1 VRENDAVAD
10 GVQLT
15 PISPRFWLARQ
26 AVIGAAAV
34 PFLVV
39 LIGIGA
45 GAALNGQPIVAFVQI
60 PCAVLAVVLAWMVE
74 RGRYRAWGYAERED
88 DLIVSRGLMFRR
100 LTVVPYGRMQ
110 LIDVTAGP
118 VARLFRIAT
127 VQMHTAAAASDAR
140 IPGLA
145 REDAERL
152 RDRLA
157 AIGEARATGL

>member
-1 VRENDAVAD
+1 VRENAAMAD

-15 PISPRFWLARQ
+15 RISPRFWLARQ
-26 AVIGAAAV
+26 TLIGVLAV

-39 LIGIGA
+39 LVGIGI
-45 GAALNGQPIVAFVQI
+45 GAALNGQVVVAAVQI

-74 RGRYRAWGYAERED
+74 RGRYQAWGYAERED
-88 DLIVSRGLMFRR
+88 DLVVSRGLMFRR

-127 VQMHTAAAASDAR
+127 VQLHTAAAASDAR

>member
-1 VRENDAVAD
+1 MDD

-15 PISPRFWLARQ
+15 RISPRFWSARQ
-26 AVIGAAAV
+26 VLIAVYAV
-34 PFLVV
+34 PFLLGMAVAAV
-39 LIGIGA
+39 AA
-45 GAALNGQPIVAFVQI
+45 GMNGQPVAG
-60 PCAVLAVVLAWMVE
+60 AVLIAAAVIAVAMAWSVE

-88 DLIVSRGLMFRR
+88 DLVVSRGLMFRR

-118 VARLFRIAT
+118 LARAFGIAT
-127 VQMHTAAAASDAR
+127 VQLHTAAAASDAR

-157 AIGEARATGL
+157 AVGEARATGL

>member
-1 VRENDAVAD
+1 VRENGAVA
-10 GVQLT
+10 VQLT
-15 PISPRFWLARQ
+15 RVSPRFWLARQ
-26 AVIGAAAV
+26 AVIAAAAV
-34 PFLVV
+34 PFLLALVG
-39 LIGIGA
+39 IGIGA
-45 GAALNGQPIVAFVQI
+45 AVNGQVAVGAVLI

-88 DLIVSRGLMFRR
+88 DLVVSRGLMFRR

-118 VARLFRIAT
+118 VARMFRIAT
-127 VQMHTAAAASDAR
+127 VQLHTAAAASDAR